1 MTIWVDADSCPKA
14 VREIIMRA
22 ANRRKVAAIFV
33 ADRILPLQ
41 KSKYVS
47 DIIVESD
54 TNSADSRIVSEAEIG
69 DLAVTR
75 DVPLAS
81 ELVKKGVT
89 AVNDRGTVYS
99 ANNIGERLSM
109 RNFMYDLRE
118 SGIQVER
125 HRPATSKDIAAFSN
139 SFDRELT
146 RLLKNRTIVSE
157 K

>member
-125 HRPATSKDIAAFSN
+125 HRPATPKDIASFSN

-146 RLLKNRTIVSE
+146 RLLKNRAIVSE